1 MDTIRARSEGRLPD
15 GDIVVLTDGKDRS
28 PGGVGESDGGQ
39 AVVGAG
45 GQVDDDPIDIRQGR
59 LERRRRPDGSRLRA
73 RATHEVGES
82 GGPDQVVGEDGDARS
97 QARPSARW

>member
-1 MDTIRARSEGRLPD
+1 MDAIRARSERRLPG
-15 GDIVVLTDGKDRS
+15 GDIIVLTDGEDRTA
-28 PGGVGESDGGQ
+28 GRVGRGDGGQ
-39 AVVGAG
+39 TVVGAG
-45 GQVDDDPIDIRQGR
+45 GQVDDDPVDIGQDRV
-59 LERRRRPDGSRLRA
+59 ESRRRPDGSRLRA